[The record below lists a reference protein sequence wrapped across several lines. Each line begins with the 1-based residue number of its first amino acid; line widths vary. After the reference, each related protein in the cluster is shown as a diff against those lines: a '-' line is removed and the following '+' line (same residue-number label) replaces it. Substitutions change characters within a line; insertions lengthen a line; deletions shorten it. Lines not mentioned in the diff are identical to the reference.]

1 VANPYPSQLVSAR
14 GYFDN
19 NATTPVDPRVR
30 AAMLPWL
37 GELHGNASSVHRF
50 GRQAREAVERAR
62 DQVARM
68 LAVEPLEIVFTGS
81 GTEANNAVIES
92 CCRVT
97 VERGAGHLL
106 ISAFEHPSIEASAKR
121 FEERGG
127 RVTRVAP
134 ESDGVI
140 DAGRFAAA
148 IEEDTRLAC
157 LMLANNE
164 LGTIQPVGAVE
175 AACREHSVQ
184 LLCDAT
190 QAAGKI
196 AVNVPDLGADFVVLA
211 AHKFHGPLGAAALR
225 ISGDCDLR
233 PLLVG
238 GGQERQR
245 RSGTLNVAAIVGL
258 GLTCEL
264 AAAEL
269 ESRACM
275 LADLQDRFEA
285 GLQQIDGAVVH
296 CTEAP
301 RLPNTSHVAIPDL
314 SAEVLLIRLD
324 LEGFAVS
331 AGSACAAGAAEASPA
346 LAALGLDEGE
356 IRGSLRV
363 SFGITNTPDEVDELL
378 AALGRVTSSLR
389 SGLGE
394 VSG

>member
-1 VANPYPSQLVSAR
+1 VSAR

-30 AAMLPWL
+30 EAMLPWL

-68 LAVEPLEIVFTGS
+68 LAVEPLEVVFTGS

-92 CCRVT
+92 SCRAT
-97 VERGAGHLL
+97 VDRGPGHLL
-106 ISAFEHPSIEASAKR
+106 ISAFEHPSIEESAKR

-127 RVTRVAP
+127 RVTRVSP

-140 DAGRFAAA
+140 DAGRFTAA

-164 LGTIQPVGAVE
+164 LGTIQPVAAVE
-175 AACREHSVQ
+175 AACREVSVP

-196 AVNVPDLGADFVVLA
+196 PVNVPDLGADFVVLA
-211 AHKFHGPLGAAALR
+211 AHKFHGPLGAAVLR

-258 GLTCEL
+258 GQTCEL
-264 AAAEL
+264 AASEL
-269 ESRACM
+269 ESRSRM
-275 LADLQDRFEA
+275 LAGLRDRFEA
-285 GLQQIDGAVVH
+285 GLSEIGGAVVH

-301 RLPNTSHVAIPDL
+301 RLPNTSHVALPGL

-331 AGSACAAGAAEASPA
+331 TGSACAAGAAEVSPA
-346 LAALGLDEGE
+346 LAALGLGESE

-378 AALGRVTSSLR
+378 AALGRVTASLR
-389 SGLGE
+389 SGLSE
-394 VSG
+394 VST